1 MKQNSIALRVDVS
14 KNIGLGHLKRLLLL
28 KKRMDLKKV
37 FWLVNGD
44 KKIFFSIVKK
54 NKKTF
59 FSNNENKMINFL
71 KRKSINKVVMDISHQ
86 KNLLKN
92 IIYYKQKKYIKNNLK
107 IISFD
112 DPKQKIISNISIIP
126 YVVSKRAIKKHK
138 KTLLFKGHKYF
149 LHDIKKNLQTQNKI
163 KNILIVISGTDP
175 KNVAIKIYKILK
187 DLNFNF
193 KVILGENFKEN
204 GSFYYN
210 KNKHHFIKRSK
221 NLNKEFS
228 WCDLVI
234 CGEGHTKYESIL
246 ANKPTIVINQFN
258 KKNYLLKN
266 FTNLNVCLPIDN
278 FKSKKREF
286 IKSCLIN
293 YISDKK
299 KRIRHKK
306 NINKHF
312 NHNVILKNTNHMIKK
327 ILSL

>member
-1 MKQNSIALRVDVS
+1 MNKNNFALRVDVS

-28 KKRMDLKKV
+28 KNRMSLKKV

-44 KKIFFSIVKK
+44 KKIFFSIIKK
-54 NKKTF
+54 NKNIF
-59 FSNNENKMINFL
+59 FSNNENKMINL
-71 KRKSINKVVMDISHQ
+71 IKKKNINKIVMDISHQ

-92 IIYYKQKKYIKNNLK
+92 KIYYKKKKYIKNNLK

-112 DPKQKIISNISIIP
+112 DPKQKIISDISIIP
-126 YVVSKRAIKKHK
+126 YVVSKRGIKKHK
-138 KTLLFKGHKYF
+138 KTLLFKGQKYF
-149 LHDIKKNLQTQNKI
+149 LHDIKKNLQIQNKI
-163 KNILIVISGTDP
+163 RNILIVISGTDP
-175 KNVAIKIYKILK
+175 KNIAIKIYKILK
-187 DLNFNF
+187 DLDFNF
-193 KVILGENFKEN
+193 KVILGENFKKN
-204 GSFYYN
+204 VSFYSK
-210 KNKHHFIKRSK
+210 KNHQFIKRSK

-258 KKNYLLKN
+258 KKNYMLKN
-266 FTNLNVCLPIDN
+266 FTNLNVCLPINN
-278 FKSKKREF
+278 FKSKKRSF

-293 YISDKK
+293 YINDEK

-306 NINKHF
+306 NINRHF
-312 NHNVILKNTNHMIKK
+312 NHRIILKNTNHMIKK

>member
-1 MKQNSIALRVDVS
+1 MNKNNFALRVDVS

-28 KKRMDLKKV
+28 KNRMNLKKV

-44 KKIFFSIVKK
+44 KKIFFSVIKK
-54 NKKTF
+54 NKNIF
-59 FSNNENKMINFL
+59 FSNNENKMITLVKKKN
-71 KRKSINKVVMDISHQ
+71 INKIVMDISHQ

-92 IIYYKQKKYIKNNLK
+92 KIYYKQKKYIKNNLK

-112 DPKQKIISNISIIP
+112 DPKQKIISDISIIP
-126 YVVSKRAIKKHK
+126 YVVSERGIKKHK
-138 KTLLFKGHKYF
+138 KTLLFKGQKYF
-149 LHDIKKNLQTQNKI
+149 LHDIKKNLQIQNKI
-163 KNILIVISGTDP
+163 RNILIVISGTDP
-175 KNVAIKIYKILK
+175 KNIAIKIYEILK
-187 DLNFNF
+187 DLDFNF
-193 KVILGENFKEN
+193 KVILGENFKKN
-204 GSFYYN
+204 LSFYN
-210 KNKHHFIKRSK
+210 KKNHKFIKRSK

-246 ANKPTIVINQFN
+246 ANKPTIVVNQFN
-258 KKNYLLKN
+258 KKNYMLKN
-266 FTNLNVCLPIDN
+266 FTNLNVCLPINN
-278 FKSKKREF
+278 FKSKKKSF

-293 YISDKK
+293 YINDEK

-312 NHNVILKNTNHMIKK
+312 NHRIILKNTNHMIKK

>member
-1 MKQNSIALRVDVS
+1 MNKNNFALRVDVS

-28 KKRMDLKKV
+28 KNRMSLKKV

-44 KKIFFSIVKK
+44 KKIFFSIIKK
-54 NKKTF
+54 NKNIF
-59 FSNNENKMINFL
+59 FSNNENKMINL
-71 KRKSINKVVMDISHQ
+71 IKKKNINKIVMDISHQ

-92 IIYYKQKKYIKNNLK
+92 KIYYKQKKYIKNNLK

-112 DPKQKIISNISIIP
+112 DPKQKIISDISIIP
-126 YVVSKRAIKKHK
+126 YVVSKRGIKKHK
-138 KTLLFKGHKYF
+138 KTLLFKGQKYF
-149 LHDIKKNLQTQNKI
+149 LHDIKKNLQIQNKI
-163 KNILIVISGTDP
+163 RNILIVISGTDP
-175 KNVAIKIYKILK
+175 KNIAIKIYKILK
-187 DLNFNF
+187 DLDFNF
-193 KVILGENFKEN
+193 KVILGENFKKN
-204 GSFYYN
+204 VSFYSK
-210 KNKHHFIKRSK
+210 KNHQFIKRSK

-258 KKNYLLKN
+258 KKNYMLKN
-266 FTNLNVCLPIDN
+266 FTNLNVCLPINN
-278 FKSKKREF
+278 FKSKKRSF

-293 YISDKK
+293 YINDEK

-306 NINKHF
+306 NINRHF
-312 NHNVILKNTNHMIKK
+312 NHRIILKNTNHMIKK